1 MATPTQI
8 FPTIEGLIGFQLG
21 TASSGATTARGRST
35 VTSWIKSIREVF
47 EEPDYRYLTDLQFRK
62 LLDVDET
69 GETITDA
76 THLIAALIEMTS
88 TIATDGAGWVAF
100 DDSVSFTFD
109 GTAALPNTVVSVVSV
124 NDVQTTGVAEYY
136 PCQWYAGAADGG
148 AYAATGIFLPNTGLA
163 VAADGNDGG
172 NPAANALNVYVLY
185 RN

>member
-21 TASSGATTARGRST
+21 TSSSGATTARGRST
-35 VTSWIKSIREVF
+35 VTSWVKSIREVF

-62 LLDVDET
+62 LLDVDESS
-69 GETITDA
+69 EDITDA

-88 TIATDGAGWVAF
+88 TIATDGAGWCSFSDEVAQ
-100 DDSVSFTFD
+100 TFD
-109 GTAALPNTVVSVVSV
+109 GTAALSNATVAIVSI
-124 NDVQTTGVAEYY
+124 NDVVTTGVAEYY
-136 PCQWYAGAADGG
+136 PAQWYAGAADGG

-163 VAADGNDGG
+163 VSADGNDGG
-172 NPAANALNVYVLY
+172 NFAANALNVYVLY